1 MSFNFSQK
9 VLFKHCDPAGI
20 VFYPRY
26 FEMVNDAVEQFF
38 NDALS
43 LPFETMHPD
52 WGVPTIAINIQFRA
66 PSRHGDMLEIA
77 LQPAHLGATS
87 LKLVI
92 AATCGDELR
101 FDAHHTLVH
110 VEGHTLKPAPW
121 PDTIRDILA
130 EQVAQ
135 YKESSHAA
143 S

>member
-38 NDALS
+38 NDALG

-52 WGVPTIAINIQFRA
+52 RGVPTIAIDIRFRA
-66 PSRHGDMLEIA
+66 PSRHGDMLKIA
-77 LQPAHLGATS
+77 LQPAHLGTTS
-87 LKLVI
+87 LKLMI
-92 AATCGDELR
+92 SATCGDELR

-110 VEGHTLKPAPW
+110 VEGRNLRPAPW
-121 PDTIRDILA
+121 PDAIRQILA
-130 EQVAQ
+130 GQVEQ
-135 YKESSHAA
+135 YKDSSHATT
-143 S
+143 